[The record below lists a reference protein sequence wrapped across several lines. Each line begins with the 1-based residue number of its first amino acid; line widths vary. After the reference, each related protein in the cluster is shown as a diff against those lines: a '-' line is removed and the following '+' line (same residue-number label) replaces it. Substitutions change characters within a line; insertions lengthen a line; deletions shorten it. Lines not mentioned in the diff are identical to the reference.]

1 MRLRAAARGNLWYAL
16 NAAKFSNVVDIARI
30 GRGELEIIVSE
41 RNTLAR
47 SLHDLGMGAWF
58 GGSLMGAV
66 GLNGVA
72 REWEDAATGDRI
84 ASIGWA
90 KWTPVNGLAIAAHL
104 AGAVSLLASNMYRV
118 EHQRGVGASSA
129 IKTVLT
135 GAALA
140 ATAYSRVMG
149 KKLEMATSADPDK
162 AAGAQHHPASTEDAE
177 RQLRWAQW
185 SIPVL
190 TGALTVVSALQGEQQ
205 KPVEQKTGVLRKAA
219 ARLDMG

>member
-1 MRLRAAARGNLWYAL
+1 
-16 NAAKFSNVVDIARI
+16 
-30 GRGELEIIVSE
+30 VSE

-72 REWEDAATGDRI
+72 REWEDAKAGDRI

-90 KWTPVNGLAIAAHL
+90 KWTPVNGVAIAAHL
-104 AGAVSLLASNMYRV
+104 AGAVSLLASNFYRV

-140 ATAYSRVMG
+140 ATAYSRVLG
-149 KKLEMATSADPDK
+149 KKLEMATSSDPGK
-162 AAGAQHHPASTEDAE
+162 SAGAQDHPVSVEDAE

-205 KPVEQKTGVLRKAA
+205 KPVEQKMGMLRKAA
-219 ARLDMG
+219 ARLERD

>member
-1 MRLRAAARGNLWYAL
+1 MP
-16 NAAKFSNVVDIARI
+16 
-30 GRGELEIIVSE
+30 E
-41 RNTLAR
+41 RNTLAH

-72 REWEDAATGDRI
+72 REWEDGKTGDKI

-90 KWTPVNGLAIAAHL
+90 KWTPVNGMAIAVHL
-104 AGAVSLLASNMYRV
+104 AGAVSMLASNFYRV
-118 EHQRGVGASSA
+118 EHQRGMGATSV
-129 IKTVLT
+129 IKTLLT

-140 ATAYSRVMG
+140 ATAYSRVLG
-149 KKLEMATSADPDK
+149 KKLEMVTSAEPGTD
-162 AAGAQHHPASTEDAE
+162 AEAERHPVSLEDAE

-190 TGALTVVSALQGEQQ
+190 TGALTVVSALASEQQ
-205 KPVEQKTGVLRKAA
+205 KLSPQKMGMLRKAA
-219 ARLDMG
+219 ARLDMD

>member
-1 MRLRAAARGNLWYAL
+1 VA
-16 NAAKFSNVVDIARI
+16 
-30 GRGELEIIVSE
+30 E

-72 REWEDAATGDRI
+72 REWEEETTGNRI
-84 ASIGWA
+84 SSLGWA
-90 KWTPVNGLAIAAHL
+90 KWTPVNGVAIAAHL
-104 AGAVSLLASNMYRV
+104 AGAVSLLMSDLYRV

-129 IKTVLT
+129 VKTVLT
-135 GAALA
+135 AAALG
-140 ATAYSRVMG
+140 ATAYSRALG
-149 KKLEMATSADPDK
+149 KKVEMASSPEPEA
-162 AAGAQHHPASTEDAE
+162 AAGSERHPVSLEDAE

-190 TGALTVVSALQGEQQ
+190 TGLLTVVSALQGEQQ
-205 KPVEQKTGVLRKAA
+205 RPQEQRRGMLRKAA
-219 ARLDMG
+219 ERLDLG